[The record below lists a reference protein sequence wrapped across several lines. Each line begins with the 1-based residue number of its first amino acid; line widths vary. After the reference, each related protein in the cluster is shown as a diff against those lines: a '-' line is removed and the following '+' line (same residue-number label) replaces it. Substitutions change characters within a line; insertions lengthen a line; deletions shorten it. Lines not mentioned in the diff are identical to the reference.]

1 MTREVNGSEY
11 ALSVL
16 GPARRIEW
24 EGDFPAD
31 LRAIVEPV
39 FAPLEILVP
48 TWCQTLIFRYTPNLD
63 STLQCELS
71 VRNRWMLFRVG
82 PGWFA
87 HPAAEREDAVIHE
100 FCHALIEPFHWAVSR
115 LIEAHGPADNTP
127 ARSFVDLT
135 TRDGLEQA
143 VEDMARAFQKALRV
157 NLP

>member
-1 MTREVNGSEY
+1 MMREVNGSEY

-31 LRAIVEPV
+31 LRAIVEPI

-48 TWCQTLIFRYTPNLD
+48 TWCQTLIFRYVPSQDNALKI
-63 STLQCELS
+63 S
-71 VRNRWMLFRVG
+71 VSIRNRWGLISVG
-82 PGWFA
+82 PDWFS
-87 HPAAEREDAVIHE
+87 HPAPEREDALIHE
-100 FCHALIEPFHWAVSR
+100 FCHALIEPFHWTAAR
-115 LIEAHGPADNTP
+115 ALEAHGPEAGTS
-127 ARSFVDLT
+127 ARTLLDQVLS
-135 TRDGLEQA
+135 DGLEQA